1 VCDLNLWISNNF
13 AATIGE
19 EPGKALKGKDL
30 AILPPPKL
38 SLVKSI
44 DNAHRVDH
52 MADDK
57 QALESA
63 KFIKVESAFND
74 GSIEKDTAELQL
86 GTYRQIQSC
95 FLGLCLFCGL
105 GVLAM
110 QHTETHMQLTLAR
123 QTLLRS
129 AEDSTSSN
137 EIEANAIRD
146 ARRLTAYQDLLAE
159 SERKFGSDS
168 TLLIPAISQLAALNT
183 QLDRLP
189 EAERLYERSQMLI
202 QKYKQEQENT
212 KRHSIGNIETTKTLK
227 GN

>member
-1 VCDLNLWISNNF
+1 M
-13 AATIGE
+13 
-19 EPGKALKGKDL
+19 P
-30 AILPPPKL
+30 
-38 SLVKSI
+38 
-44 DNAHRVDH
+44 
-52 MADDK
+52 DDK

-63 KFIKVESAFND
+63 KFIKVESAFNN

-110 QHTETHMQLTLAR
+110 QRSETHTQQTLAR
-123 QTLLRS
+123 QALLRS
-129 AEDSTSSN
+129 AEDSNSSN

-168 TLLIPAISQLAALNT
+168 TLLIPVISQLAALNT

-202 QKYKQEQENT
+202 QKYKQEQD
-212 KRHSIGNIETTKTLK
+212 RSSAHAR
-227 GN
+227 

>member
-1 VCDLNLWISNNF
+1 M
-13 AATIGE
+13 
-19 EPGKALKGKDL
+19 
-30 AILPPPKL
+30 L
-38 SLVKSI
+38 SLVRSI
-44 DNAHRVDH
+44 DKAHRVDH

-57 QALESA
+57 QALET
-63 KFIKVESAFND
+63 KFIKVESAFNN

-129 AEDSTSSN
+129 VEDSTSSN
-137 EIEANAIRD
+137 DIKTNAIRD

-168 TLLIPAISQLAALNT
+168 TLLIPVISQLAALNT

-212 KRHSIGNIETTKTLK
+212 KRNSPGKIETAETQK

>member
-1 VCDLNLWISNNF
+1 M
-13 AATIGE
+13 
-19 EPGKALKGKDL
+19 P
-30 AILPPPKL
+30 
-38 SLVKSI
+38 
-44 DNAHRVDH
+44 
-52 MADDK
+52 DDK

-63 KFIKVESAFND
+63 KFIKVESAFNN
-74 GSIEKDTAELQL
+74 GSIEKDTAELQV

-110 QHTETHMQLTLAR
+110 QRSETHTQQTLAR
-123 QTLLRS
+123 QALLRS
-129 AEDSTSSN
+129 AEDSNSSN

-168 TLLIPAISQLAALNT
+168 TLLIPVISQLAALNT

-202 QKYKQEQENT
+202 QKYKQEQDRSST
-212 KRHSIGNIETTKTLK
+212 HAR
-227 GN
+227 

>member
-1 VCDLNLWISNNF
+1 
-13 AATIGE
+13 
-19 EPGKALKGKDL
+19 
-30 AILPPPKL
+30 
-38 SLVKSI
+38 
-44 DNAHRVDH
+44 
-52 MADDK
+52 MADENP
-57 QALESA
+57 ALET
-63 KFIKVESAFND
+63 KFIKVESAFNN

-110 QHTETHMQLTLAR
+110 QRSETHTQQTLAR
-123 QTLLRS
+123 QALLRS
-129 AEDSTSSN
+129 AEDSTPSN
-137 EIEANAIRD
+137 DIEANAIRY

-168 TLLIPAISQLAALNT
+168 TLLIPVISQLAALNT

-212 KRHSIGNIETTKTLK
+212 KHNSTDNIETTKTRK

>member
-1 VCDLNLWISNNF
+1 
-13 AATIGE
+13 
-19 EPGKALKGKDL
+19 
-30 AILPPPKL
+30 
-38 SLVKSI
+38 
-44 DNAHRVDH
+44 
-52 MADDK
+52 MADEK
-57 QALESA
+57 QALETA
-63 KFIKVESAFND
+63 KFIKVESAFNN

-95 FLGLCLFCGL
+95 FLGLCLFSGL

-110 QHTETHMQLTLAR
+110 QRSETHTQQTLAR
-123 QTLLRS
+123 QALLRS

-168 TLLIPAISQLAALNT
+168 TLLIPVISQLAALNT

-189 EAERLYERSQMLI
+189 EAERLYERAQMLI
-202 QKYKQEQENT
+202 QKYDQEQENT
-212 KRHSIGNIETTKTLK
+212 KRHSIGNIQTTETRK